1 MIVLPTTSEGIE
13 TSLSILHAGGIVI
26 HPTETCYGIACDLT
40 NPDALQKL
48 FDLKK
53 RPYSQPVSALF
64 SSLDAAKAYVVFS
77 PRALTEAEKHL
88 PGPLTLVL
96 PKKDSTPTPIH
107 VCPRKFFTLHSSLFV
122 SIGVRISSH
131 PFAMQLAEAF
141 GRPIATTSANLHG
154 EANPYS
160 VKDIDSQWATSS
172 LLPDLVIDSG
182 ILPIA
187 PPSTVVEILGDS
199 IRVLRQGDVVVT

>member
-1 MIVLPTTSEGIE
+1 MIVLSTSSDG
-13 TSLSILHAGGIVI
+13 LDQALAILHAGGIVI
-26 HPTETCYGIACDLT
+26 HPTETCYGIACDLS
-40 NPDALQKL
+40 NPHAVEKL

-53 RPYSQPVSALF
+53 RPYGQPVSALF
-64 SSLDAAKAYVVFS
+64 PSIDAATAYVVFS
-77 PRALTEAEKHL
+77 PRALAEAEKHL

-96 PKKDSTPTPIH
+96 PKKDITPTSIH
-107 VCPRKFFTLHSSLFV
+107 VCPPILPTDRSPLPTT
-122 SIGVRISSH
+122 IGVRISSH
-131 PFAMQLAEAF
+131 PFAMQLAEGF

-160 VKDIDSQWATSS
+160 VKDIESQWATSS

-182 ILPIA
+182 ILPTA

-199 IRVLRQGDVVVT
+199 IRVLRQGDVVVS